1 LILSASQIA
10 QTADVIRMAR
20 LLNPSIQILVRSAYV
35 GNCEVLLQSGADYVI
50 AEESEVALAM
60 AETILRDLGA
70 TAEQIDQQRAK
81 LRSELHQDPQAP
93 KPSSSPK
100 DAP

>member
-1 LILSASQIA
+1 
-10 QTADVIRMAR
+10 
-20 LLNPSIQILVRSAYV
+20 
-35 GNCEVLLQSGADYVI
+35 LLQSGADYVI

-93 KPSSSPK
+93 KPSSSSK